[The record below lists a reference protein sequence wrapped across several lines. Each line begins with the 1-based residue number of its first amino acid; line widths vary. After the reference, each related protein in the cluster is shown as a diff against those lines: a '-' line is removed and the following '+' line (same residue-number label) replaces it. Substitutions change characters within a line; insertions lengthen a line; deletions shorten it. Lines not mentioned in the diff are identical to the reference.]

1 MINVIRA
8 QQLHE
13 QAGAYYVR
21 IEAMMKKYGFGL
33 KTEFDEYDTPKTK
46 YIVILDGEFPVGT
59 CRIIEYDEGIASI
72 GRVVVLENYRKKG
85 LGAKAVTEAENW
97 LRELGF
103 TAVYVNSRKEVTPF
117 YEKLGY
123 KIVTGEIIHDTFECI
138 RMEKEL

>member
-1 MINVIRA
+1 MIETIRA
-8 QQLHE
+8 TQLHQ

-33 KTEFDEYDTPKTK
+33 DVEFDGNDTPETK
-46 YIVILDGEFPVGT
+46 YIVITNDGFPVGT
-59 CRIIEYDEGIASI
+59 CRILENDEITASI
-72 GRVVVLENYRKKG
+72 GRVVILEEFRKQG
-85 LGAKAVTEAENW
+85 LGARAVSEAENW

-103 TAVYVNSRKEVTPF
+103 KAVYVNSRTTAVGF

-123 KIVTGEIIHDTFECI
+123 KAVTGEVFNDTFDCV